1 METASALEKYI
12 RISQFKVR
20 RISNELANKKVID
33 AESYLSVLPNKGAL
47 HLKKAIHSARTNY
60 MKKFPNTDEENLYI
74 NKILVNQGAMMKRFH
89 PIGRG
94 RVGRI
99 LKRSCH
105 IYVEVCEKEG
115 AK

>member
-1 METASALEKYI
+1 METAKALEKYI

-20 RISNELANKKVID
+20 RMSNELLNMKVID
-33 AESYLSVLPNKGAL
+33 AESYLSVLTNKGAI

-60 MKKFPNTDEENLYI
+60 MKKFPNTDEESI
-74 NKILVNQGAMMKRFH
+74 FISKILVNQGPMMKRFH

-105 IYVEVCEKEG
+105 IYVEVSAKEG